1 MLDLEATTR
10 QWFSLISKI
19 GAVGGFL
26 AYVKSK
32 QFAFSTH
39 QRCCWYI
46 EYFFPV
52 RFAANCEE
60 VFQRACEV
68 KRLFSKQFFI
78 SGEGNLPKYGL
89 FRLTSNSLFIY
100 HLAKLPNLRKEDY
113 FLKEILFLLFF
124 KFLLHINSKKN
135 KKQRLKKKK
144 VVYSVLNIKM

>member
-1 MLDLEATTR
+1 VLDLEATTR

-113 FLKEILFLLFF
+113 LLK
-124 KFLLHINSKKN
+124 
-135 KKQRLKKKK
+135 
-144 VVYSVLNIKM
+144 